1 MTQNIDDLPSDDYY
15 IDPDLLLRAYA
26 SGVFPMAEEEDDPE
40 IYWVRPE
47 KRGII
52 PLEDFHV
59 SRSLAKAIRQQ
70 KYQIKMNT
78 DFAGVLRG
86 CANGEG
92 ERELTWINDPI
103 KASCMR
109 LHALGQAHSVEAW
122 DGERLVGG
130 LYGISLG
137 RAFFGESMFSRERD
151 TSKLCLAFL
160 VEHLKSRGFI
170 LLDTQFITDHLKSL
184 GAIEIT
190 RKDYEKRLEEALTG
204 DATF

>member
-1 MTQNIDDLPSDDYY
+1 MTHTPDDLSSDHHY

-52 PLEDFHV
+52 PLENFHV
-59 SRSLAKAIRQQ
+59 SRSLAKTIRKQ
-70 KYQIKMNT
+70 KYQIKMNSA
-78 DFAGVLRG
+78 FAAVLLG
-86 CANGEG
+86 CAKGQG
-92 ERELTWINDPI
+92 ERERTWINDQI
-103 KASCMR
+103 KASCIK
-109 LHALGQAHSVEAW
+109 LHSLGHAHSVEAW

-151 TSKLCLAFL
+151 ASKICLAFL
-160 VEHLKSRGFI
+160 VEHLKERGFI
-170 LLDTQFITDHLKSL
+170 LLDTQFITEHLKSL
-184 GAIEIT
+184 GAIEIS
-190 RKDYEKRLEEALTG
+190 RKEYEERLKEALTG
-204 DATF
+204 NAIF

>member
-1 MTQNIDDLPSDDYY
+1 MIKDANALLSDEYY

-52 PLEDFHV
+52 PLDNFHV
-59 SRSLAKAIRQQ
+59 SKSLAKTIRNQ
-70 KYQIKMNT
+70 KYQIKINT
-78 DFAGVLRG
+78 DFAGVLQA
-86 CANGEG
+86 CASGDG
-92 ERELTWINDPI
+92 DRARTWINDPI

-109 LHALGQAHSVEAW
+109 LHALGYAHCVEAW
-122 DGERLVGG
+122 HGERLVGG
-130 LYGISLG
+130 LYGIALG

-151 TSKLCLAFL
+151 TSKICLAYL

-184 GAIEIT
+184 GAIEIS
-190 RKDYEKRLEEALTG
+190 REDYEQRLATALTG
-204 DATF
+204 SAVF

>member
-1 MTQNIDDLPSDDYY
+1 MTQNIDALDKDELY

-59 SRSLAKAIRQQ
+59 SRSLAKTIRKQ

-92 ERELTWINDPI
+92 ERERTWINDPI

-109 LHALGQAHSVEAW
+109 LHALGHAHSVEAW
-122 DGERLVGG
+122 DGDELVGG
-130 LYGISLG
+130 LYGISVR
-137 RAFFGESMFSRERD
+137 RAFFGESMFSRKRD
-151 TSKLCLAFL
+151 TSKICLAFL
-160 VEHLKSRGFI
+160 VEHLKSHGFI
-170 LLDTQFITDHLKSL
+170 LLDTQFITEHLKSL

-190 RKDYEKRLEEALTG
+190 RKQYERRLEEALTG
-204 DATF
+204 DAMF

>member
-1 MTQNIDDLPSDDYY
+1 M
-15 IDPDLLLRAYA
+15 LLRAYA

-52 PLEDFHV
+52 PLDDFHI
-59 SRSLAKAIRQQ
+59 SRSLAKTIRSQ
-70 KYQIKMNT
+70 KYQIKINT
-78 DFAGVLRG
+78 DFAGVLMG
-86 CANGEG
+86 CAKGEG
-92 ERELTWINDPI
+92 ERERTWINDPI

-109 LHALGQAHSVEAW
+109 LHRLRHAHSVEAW
-122 DGERLVGG
+122 DNNRLVGG

-151 TSKLCLAFL
+151 TSKICLAFL
-160 VEHLKSRGFI
+160 VEHLKKRGFI

-184 GAIEIT
+184 GAVEIP
-190 RKDYEKRLEEALTG
+190 REEYEKRLEEALTG
-204 DATF
+204 DAEF

>member
-1 MTQNIDDLPSDDYY
+1 MTKDMNNYTTDEYY

-52 PLEDFHV
+52 PLKNFHI
-59 SRSLAKAIRQQ
+59 SRSLAKKIRQQ
-70 KYQIKMNT
+70 KYQIKINT

-86 CANGEG
+86 CAQGKG
-92 ERELTWINDPI
+92 ERQRTWINEPI

-109 LHALGQAHSVEAW
+109 LHRLHHAHSVEAW
-122 DGERLVGG
+122 DGDRLVGG
-130 LYGISLG
+130 LYGISLR

-151 TSKLCLAFL
+151 ASKICLAFL
-160 VEHLKSRGFI
+160 VEHLKKRGFI

-184 GAIEIT
+184 GAIEIS
-190 RKDYEKRLEEALTG
+190 RKEYEQRLEEALTG